1 MTLKEIAKQA
11 FQWFK
16 NVEIQ
21 EIDVTFRHEGIRYE
35 LIFMENLMMEDGSG
49 IYHLT
54 QYFSQS
60 NILYFEFKNLDDAFD
75 FILLVDP

>member
-35 LIFMENLMMEDGSG
+35 VIFMENLMMEDGSG